1 MLNAP
6 SARRPPS
13 QCRSTFAY
21 PVVDM
26 TDTRQT
32 SSAVVEL
39 LGKVP
44 LFSALAQPELEK
56 LAKLMKRKRLRA
68 GETLFMEGSAGSYL
82 YIIASGAVRILTRS
96 IDGREVQVALLRPL
110 DVIGE
115 LSALDGKPRSGE
127 ARAAEPTELYM
138 LSASSLKSF
147 VLEHPTVAW
156 ELLKVL
162 AERLR
167 KADEAVAD
175 AAFLDVPGRVAKRL
189 IELAEAQGTQTP
201 DGVRIGIPLTQEE
214 LAAMIGATREGV
226 NRALSTFASMGVVER
241 RGRYYVLKNVEALRR
256 RAAM

>member
-1 MLNAP
+1 MRSLLVDRP
-6 SARRPPS
+6 SILLS
-13 QCRSTFAY
+13 RSGF
-21 PVVDM
+21 PVEAM
-26 TDTRQT
+26 TDTRQS

-44 LFSALAQPELEK
+44 LFSQLGRDELEK
-56 LAKLMKRKRLRA
+56 LAKLLKRKWLRA
-68 GETLFMEGSAGSYL
+68 GETLFLEGSAGSYL

-96 IDGREVQVALLRPL
+96 IDGREVQVALLGPL

-127 ARAAEPTELYM
+127 ARAAESTELYM
-138 LSASSLKSF
+138 LSASSLKGF
-147 VLEHPTVAW
+147 VLEHPSVAW

-162 AERLR
+162 ANRLR
-167 KADEAVAD
+167 KTDEAVAD

-189 IELAEAQGTQTP
+189 IELGETQGTETP
-201 DGVRIGIPLTQEE
+201 DGLRIGIPLTQEE

-226 NRALSTFASMGVVER
+226 NRAISTFASMGILER
-241 RGRYYVLKNVEALRR
+241 RGRYYLLKDVESLRR

>member
-1 MLNAP
+1 MRPLLA
-6 SARRPPS
+6 ARLPCLLPL
-13 QCRSTFAY
+13 ALI
-21 PVVDM
+21 PVEVM
-26 TDTRQT
+26 TDTRQS

-44 LFSALAQPELEK
+44 LFSQLRPSELEK
-56 LAKLMKRKRLRA
+56 LSQHLKRKKLRA
-68 GETLFMEGSAGSYL
+68 GETLFLEGSAGSYL
-82 YIIASGAVRILTRS
+82 YIIVSGAVKIVTRS
-96 IDGREVQVALLRPL
+96 MDGREVQVALLGPL

-115 LSALDGKPRSGE
+115 LSALDSKPRSGE
-127 ARAAEPTELYM
+127 ARAVEPTELYM

-162 AERLR
+162 AGRLR

-189 IELAEAQGTQTP
+189 VELGEAQGTRTP
-201 DGVRIGIPLTQEE
+201 EGLRIGIPLTQEE

-226 NRALSTFASMGVVER
+226 NRALSAFASMELLER
-241 RGRYYVLKNVEALRR
+241 RGRYYVLKDVEALRR